1 MSYLLHYSLP
11 LPTLTE
17 LSRFFDV
24 KLKFSV
30 VNFFLTQ
37 IVDLAYCAHIIT
49 HS

>member
-17 LSRFFDV
+17 LSRFFYL

-30 VNFFLTQ
+30 VDFFLTQ
-37 IVDLAYCAHIIT
+37 IVDLTLIVLT
-49 HS
+49 L